1 MCAGRAGER
10 APAASQRLRRDAP
23 LLEDSLRA
31 GLLLAELLFN
41 VPVDFA
47 HVYQVCPR
55 PCSMQEALGSNV
67 LGRASDAGALRGCS
81 GTVT

>member
-1 MCAGRAGER
+1 MH

-47 HVYQVCPR
+47 RVYQVCPKATHATR
-55 PCSMQEALGSNV
+55 S
-67 LGRASDAGALRGCS
+67 AGEQSARGPRFRSCE
-81 GTVT
+81 GLLKTDT